1 MIKHRHLPH
10 VCSFR
15 DNPIVFFTAC
25 THKRRKLLACAQVH
39 AILRSVW
46 ERSAERADW
55 WVGHYIL
62 MPDHVHFFARH
73 ASIARPMADWIKMWK
88 SVSSRQLAA
97 ALDIA
102 PPIWQPE
109 YFDRYLRS
117 QENYGQK
124 WNYVEQNALRAGLIK
139 ESEEWQYRGSIFDL
153 MW

>member
-46 ERSAERADW
+46 ERSAERDGR

-62 MPDHVHFFARH
+62 MPDHVHFFARR
-73 ASIARPMADWIKMWK
+73 AIDARPMASWMQMWK
-88 SVSSRQLAA
+88 SVSSRQLSISRHLFGNRITLTGIYGYRKIMAKM
-97 ALDIA
+97 
-102 PPIWQPE
+102 E
-109 YFDRYLRS
+109 LR
-117 QENYGQK
+117 GAK
-124 WNYVEQNALRAGLIK
+124 
-139 ESEEWQYRGSIFDL
+139 RGTSRSDQGRRRMGI
-153 MW
+153 